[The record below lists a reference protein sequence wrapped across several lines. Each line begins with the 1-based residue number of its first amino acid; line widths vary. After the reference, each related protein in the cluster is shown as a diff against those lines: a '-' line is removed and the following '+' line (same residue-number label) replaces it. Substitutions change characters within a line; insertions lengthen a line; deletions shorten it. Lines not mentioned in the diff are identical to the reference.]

1 MPTYDYE
8 CPVCKHRFE
17 LFSKVDDMA
26 SKACP
31 RCGKKRA
38 KRLIGAGAGF
48 IFKGSGF
55 YVTDSRKSSG
65 GNGAPA
71 KPALKGSE
79 AHPSGQALKGGE
91 ATPSGTESKPDA
103 KSDVKAAPSTTPE
116 SKPKRKSE

>member
-65 GNGAPA
+65 GNGASVKPDA
-71 KPALKGSE
+71 KSAAKSD
-79 AHPSGQALKGGE
+79 AKSTLKGGE
-91 ATPSGTESKPDA
+91 ASPSGP
-103 KSDVKAAPSTTPE
+103 AATSAPE
-116 SKPKRKSE
+116 SKPKRKAD

>member
-17 LFSKVDDMA
+17 HFATIHDTA
-26 SKACP
+26 AKACP

-55 YVTDSRKSSG
+55 YVTDSRRSSDGKAAPAPADSKPAAPTSSG
-65 GNGAPA
+65 GQQ
-71 KPALKGSE
+71 K
-79 AHPSGQALKGGE
+79 
-91 ATPSGTESKPDA
+91 KPD
-103 KSDVKAAPSTTPE
+103 
-116 SKPKRKSE
+116 

>member
-17 LFSKVDDMA
+17 LFSKVDDRA
-26 SKACP
+26 LKACP

-55 YVTDSRKSSG
+55 YVTDSRKSPG
-65 GNGAPA
+65 GNGSSAKTEA
-71 KPALKGSE
+71 KPDTKADTKP
-79 AHPSGQALKGGE
+79 AV
-91 ATPSGTESKPDA
+91 ATPA
-103 KSDVKAAPSTTPE
+103 PE
-116 SKPKRKSE
+116 SKPKTKSKKF

>member
-17 LFSKVDDMA
+17 LFSKVDDRA
-26 SKACP
+26 LKACP

-65 GNGAPA
+65 ENGSHA
-71 KPALKGSE
+71 KP
-79 AHPSGQALKGGE
+79 ALKGGE
-91 ATPSGTESKPDA
+91 ATPSGTDA
-103 KSDVKAAPSTTPE
+103 KTEVKSAPSTTPE
-116 SKPKRKSE
+116 SKPKKKAE

>member
-17 LFSKVDDMA
+17 LFSNIHDVA
-26 SKACP
+26 SKPCP

-65 GNGAPA
+65 GETAPA
-71 KPALKGSE
+71 
-79 AHPSGQALKGGE
+79 SG
-91 ATPSGTESKPDA
+91 DA
-103 KSDVKAAPSTTPE
+103 KKTAAPPS
-116 SKPKRKSE
+116 SGDKKKSD